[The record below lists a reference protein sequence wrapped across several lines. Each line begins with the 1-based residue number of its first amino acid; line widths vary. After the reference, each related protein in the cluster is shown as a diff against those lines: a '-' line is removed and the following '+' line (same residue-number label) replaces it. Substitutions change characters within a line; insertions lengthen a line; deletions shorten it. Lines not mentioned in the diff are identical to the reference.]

1 MKKLNVLILR
11 IFLVNLAP
19 KDNIKSQWYR
29 HHDIMPATQDVDFKL
44 LTPIDTTAYYNAS
57 LHGVDNYF
65 QMSHR
70 RINMVERPL
79 PTATNGKKWNGYGAY
94 NPKYVAM
101 LLDIFRV
108 YNNFV
113 LTNEKSITKNK
124 FKKNQIP
131 KTPAQ
136 HIGLVDQTFNVQD
149 ILEFSVERLA
159 IARKIKEKSTTK
171 SIFKPEAI
179 EVKLRSEF
187 S

>member
-1 MKKLNVLILR
+1 
-11 IFLVNLAP
+11 
-19 KDNIKSQWYR
+19 
-29 HHDIMPATQDVDFKL
+29 MPATQDVDFKL

-65 QMSHR
+65 QMSRR

-79 PTATNGKKWNGYGAY
+79 PTATSSKKWNGYGAY

-101 LLDIFRV
+101 LLGIFRV

-113 LTNEKSITKNK
+113 LTNEKSLTKNK
-124 FKKNQIP
+124 FKKNQTP

-136 HIGLVDQTFNVQD
+136 NIGLVDKTFNVQD

-159 IARKIKEKSTTK
+159 IVRKIKEKSTTEA
-171 SIFKPEAI
+171 SINQQMFGVNIKPEFA
-179 EVKLRSEF
+179 
-187 S
+187 